1 MITQHVDY
9 FKSFLPQA
17 DIPVPDNPTVRE
29 DWHHGITNELRQHL
43 IVTIITA
50 IFPSLDPAAI
60 KDQRIKDLFSYAKKV
75 EKEMFEHANTKEKYY
90 QLLAEKIYKIQKELQ
105 EMKNKRLTG
114 QTRNT
119 DKKKYYQLPAEKI
132 YEIQKELEEEEK
144 KIEKRQTERNQIA
157 EIAAYLSDEREN
169 SFEHFNSAY
178 AFLHDSQCKDVNCR
192 EASNCLVMQ
201 KVVEHTKICMHQ
213 NSACHVCKQLI
224 EEVGNY
230 HSKQCITSYYKLL
243 GNTPLVLI
251 L

>member
-1 MITQHVDY
+1 MLNYI
-9 FKSFLPQA
+9 KSFLPQA
-17 DIPVPDNPTVRE
+17 DILVPDNPTVWK

-43 IVTIITA
+43 IVKIITA
-50 IFPSLDPAAI
+50 LFPSFDPAAI

-90 QLLAEKIYKIQKELQ
+90 QLTNCWQRKSTRSKRNYKRWRTSVWLGKLETP
-105 EMKNKRLTG
+105 TG
-114 QTRNT
+114 RSTI
-119 DKKKYYQLPAEKI
+119 PAEKI

-144 KIEKRQTERNQIA
+144 KIEKRQIERSQIA
-157 EIAAYLSDEREN
+157 EIVAYLSDERES

-224 EEVGNY
+224 EEVCNY